1 MRFLLW
7 NVTRLAAEWFRSAGR
22 SGLLGIVVLL
32 LGPSAGS
39 SAEPSPFFRNQIA
52 PLLRARCLRC
62 HGGEHPKGDLD
73 LTTRKNV
80 LEGGAGG
87 AVLKPGQATASRL
100 YVYVRDRKM
109 PPKKPLA
116 AAEVELLRRWIDAG
130 APWEG
135 PALTMPRRVVG
146 RAGKDWWSLQPI
158 KRSALPRVSNPA
170 WVRNPLDAFILA
182 RLDAARLRPSP
193 EVERRAYIRRV
204 TVDLLGL
211 LPTPEE
217 VEAFVNDRSPNA
229 YEKLVD
235 RLLGSPHY
243 GERWAR
249 HWLDVVRFAESHGY
263 EMNTLR
269 ANAWPYRDY
278 VIDAF
283 NQDKPYPRF
292 VLEQLAGD
300 AVARGD
306 PKIEAATGFL
316 VGGTHDMVGNATKEG
331 QLQQRMDDLYD
342 MVSTTGSAFLGLTV
356 NCARCHDH
364 KFDPIL
370 QKDYYGLQAIFSGVQ
385 HTERPIGA
393 ANIPS
398 RQKEAARLRQELSR
412 LNEQI
417 DDCEPLA
424 GIAGSPVRRPAV
436 HPRRNVE
443 RFSAVQARYVRF
455 VISATTDGTE
465 PCIDELEIYST
476 GARPSNLALAGAG
489 ARASASSVFPK
500 NPLHKI
506 EHVNDGQV
514 GNSRS
519 WISREPGKGWVM
531 IELPRPARISRVVWG
546 RDREE
551 KFTDR
556 LPRDYRVEV
565 SLDRKTWKAI
575 AGSWDRLAYA
585 QGREK
590 SASTALPTK
599 LQQLL
604 EERANLETRLAGLL
618 KPPMIYAGTFKAPEP
633 TFVLKRGDPLQP
645 LARADPSAIRAVGRP
660 LGLGDKARDRQRR
673 IALARWIADPH
684 NPLPARVT
692 VNRLWHYHFGQ
703 GIVRTPSDFGYN
715 GDRPSHPELLDWLAA
730 EFQSNGWRLKPLHKL
745 IILSSTYRQA
755 SGVNSAA
762 RKVDAGCRLLWR
774 YPPRRLETE
783 ALRDAILQVSGSL
796 NLRMGGPGYHL
807 WKYSGYVIVFEPR
820 TRLGPEEFRRMVYQ
834 FKPRTQ
840 QDETFGVFD
849 CPDATLAM
857 PRRNVSTTALQ
868 ALNLLNGAFVQDQ
881 SKRFAARLR
890 REAGTDPAR
899 QVERAIGLV
908 FGRNPSASEARAA
921 TALVQEHGFPV
932 FCRALYNANELM
944 YLE

>member
-7 NVTRLAAEWFRSAGR
+7 NFARTATERFRSAGR
-22 SGLLGIVVLL
+22 SGLLGIAVLL
-32 LGPSAGS
+32 LGPTAATA
-39 SAEPSPFFRNQIA
+39 AEPSPSFRNQIA

-62 HGGEHPKGDLD
+62 HGGQHPKGDLD
-73 LTTRKNV
+73 LTNRKDM

-87 AVLKPGQATASRL
+87 AVVKPGQAAASRL
-100 YVYVRDRKM
+100 YEYIRDRKM
-109 PPKKPLA
+109 PPKKPIA
-116 AAEVELLRRWIDAG
+116 TAEVELLRRWIDAG

-135 PALTMPRRVVG
+135 PALTVPRQVVG
-146 RAGKDWWSLQPI
+146 RAGKDWWSLQPV
-158 KRSALPRVSNPA
+158 KRPAVPRVSTPA
-170 WVRNPLDAFILA
+170 WVRNPLDTFILA

-193 EVERRAYIRRV
+193 ESERRAYIRRV
-204 TVDLLGL
+204 SVDLLGL

-217 VEAFVNDRSPNA
+217 VEAFVTDRSPNA

-269 ANAWPYRDY
+269 PNAWPYRDY
-278 VIDAF
+278 VIEAF
-283 NQDKPYPRF
+283 KQDKPYPRF

-300 AVARGD
+300 AVAGGD

-316 VGGTHDMVGNATKEG
+316 VGGTHDMVGNATKVG

-385 HTERPIGA
+385 HAERPVGA
-393 ANIPS
+393 IDTAS
-398 RQKEAARLRQELSR
+398 RRSEAARLRAELAR
-412 LNEQI
+412 LNQKI
-417 DDCEPLA
+417 DDLEPLA
-424 GIAGSPVRRPAV
+424 GIAGSPIQRPAV

-443 RFSAVQARYVRF
+443 RIPAVQARYVRF

-465 PCIDELEIYST
+465 PCIDELEIYSA
-476 GARPSNLALAGAG
+476 GGRPRNLALATTG
-489 ARASASSVFPK
+489 ARASASSVYPK

-519 WISREPGKGWVM
+519 WISSEPGKGWVM

-565 SLDRKTWKAI
+565 SLDRKTWKAV
-575 AGSWDRLAYA
+575 AGSYDRLPYA
-585 QGREK
+585 QGSQK

-645 LARADPSAIRAVGRP
+645 LARTQRHPGR
-660 LGLGDKARDRQRR
+660 
-673 IALARWIADPH
+673 
-684 NPLPARVT
+684 
-692 VNRLWHYHFGQ
+692 
-703 GIVRTPSDFGYN
+703 RTS
-715 GDRPSHPELLDWLAA
+715 
-730 EFQSNGWRLKPLHKL
+730 
-745 IILSSTYRQA
+745 
-755 SGVNSAA
+755 
-762 RKVDAGCRLLWR
+762 
-774 YPPRRLETE
+774 
-783 ALRDAILQVSGSL
+783 SGS
-796 NLRMGGPGYHL
+796 G
-807 WKYSGYVIVFEPR
+807 
-820 TRLGPEEFRRMVYQ
+820 
-834 FKPRTQ
+834 
-840 QDETFGVFD
+840 
-849 CPDATLAM
+849 
-857 PRRNVSTTALQ
+857 
-868 ALNLLNGAFVQDQ
+868 
-881 SKRFAARLR
+881 
-890 REAGTDPAR
+890 
-899 QVERAIGLV
+899 
-908 FGRNPSASEARAA
+908 
-921 TALVQEHGFPV
+921 
-932 FCRALYNANELM
+932 
-944 YLE
+944 